1 MVEYVL
7 LVGDSTLRILVIGSC
22 GKKKSIQSTD
32 APTCN
37 NLASI
42 DDIREWRKKL
52 GSTSIQ
58 ARELYIGNQNRELVK
73 GVDLLRRIEKTEIKF
88 SILSAGFGLVE
99 ENDMIPPYDCSF
111 TGMRK
116 SQIQERAEWLNISS
130 DFEELLAT
138 GFDLVYLALG
148 KKYFLT
154 LGNDWKNKA
163 ETMILGFNRAL
174 SEGKLLCIPSA
185 HDIVKAF
192 SQNGHKIHGITGFKG
207 DLLRILASYA
217 LKQKNPYRELLGW
230 THPVYL
236 RDLVMKLGN
245 LDIIN

>member
-1 MVEYVL
+1 M
-7 LVGDSTLRILVIGSC
+7 RILVIGSC
-22 GKKKSIQSTD
+22 GKKKLNQSNQ
-32 APTCN
+32 APTC
-37 NLASI
+37 
-42 DDIREWRKKL
+42 DDIGSIADIIKWRKKL
-52 GSTSIQ
+52 GSTSIR

-88 SILSAGFGLVE
+88 SILSAGFGLVD
-99 ENDMIPPYDCSF
+99 ENDMIPTYDCSF

-116 SQIQERAEWLNISS
+116 SQIQERAEWLKISS
-130 DFEELLAT
+130 DFKELLAT

-148 KKYFLT
+148 KNYFLT
-154 LGNDWKNKA
+154 LGNDWKNKV

-185 HDIVKAF
+185 HVIVRAF

-207 DLLRILASYA
+207 DLLRILANYA

-245 LDIIN
+245 LENMN

>member
-1 MVEYVL
+1 VVEYDL
-7 LVGDSTLRILVIGSC
+7 LVGGSTLRILVIGSC

-32 APTCN
+32 TPTCN
-37 NLASI
+37 DLASI
-42 DDIREWRKKL
+42 DDIREWRKKP
-52 GSTSIQ
+52 GRPSIR
-58 ARELYIGNQNRELVK
+58 ARELYIGNQNRELAK

-88 SILSAGFGLVE
+88 SILSAGFGLVD

-116 SQIQERAEWLNISS
+116 SQIQERAEWLKISS
-130 DFEELLAT
+130 DFKELLAT

-148 KKYFLT
+148 KKYFPT
-154 LGNDWKNKA
+154 LGTDWKNNV

-185 HDIVKAF
+185 HDIVIAF

-217 LKQKNPYRELLGW
+217 LKQKNPYREILGW

-245 LDIIN
+245 LENMN

>member
-1 MVEYVL
+1 VVEYVL

-52 GSTSIQ
+52 GSTSIK

-99 ENDMIPPYDCSF
+99 ENDMIPSYDCSF

-130 DFEELLAT
+130 NFKELLET

-154 LGNDWKNKA
+154 LGNDWKIKA

>member
-1 MVEYVL
+1 MH
-7 LVGDSTLRILVIGSC
+7 ILVIGSC
-22 GKKKSIQSTD
+22 GKKKSVKSTET
-32 APTCN
+32 PTCED
-37 NLASI
+37 LASI
-42 DDIREWRKKL
+42 GDNRAWRKKL
-52 GSTSIQ
+52 SRTSIR
-58 ARELYIGNQNRELVK
+58 ARKLYIGNQNRELVN
-73 GVDLLRRIEKTEIKF
+73 GVDLLRQIEKIEIKF
-88 SILSAGFGLVE
+88 SILSAGFGLVD
-99 ENDMIPPYDCSF
+99 ENDLIPPYDCSF

-130 DFEELLAT
+130 DFKKLLAT

-148 KKYFLT
+148 KNYFLT
-154 LGNDWKNKA
+154 LGSDWKNKV

-174 SEGKLLCIPSA
+174 SDGTLLCIPSA
-185 HDIVKAF
+185 HDIVRAF

-207 DLLRILASYA
+207 DLLRILANYA

-245 LDIIN
+245 LENMN